1 MHASVDVHL
10 ELTIQDDKTVPLGT
24 LAQSI
29 TDLDIEARLVEEL
42 VESADCQLTESYCGE
57 KYERGNGE
65 KRYQRAGTTT
75 RTATTSAG
83 EHELTLHQ
91 VKDTDEGTYFRP
103 VEDAVT
109 FDGKNHYQAD
119 VSMDG
124 VELATKM
131 SYRDAVTEG
140 ELFTPMPSASTI
152 NRRVIEYGEKLRRFN
167 REQAEGREVSC
178 LQADGT
184 KSHSQEDD
192 QRYNNIKVAIADDG
206 DGAGELLNISV
217 DDSWKDT
224 AEHLEAVDAVADDA
238 TIVSD
243 ADQELAN
250 AFVTGDRSQQLDLVH
265 LVRTTGY
272 KLWEDEALSLEHR
285 ERAVESLEQVIY
297 PLAAAVEWYRET
309 DEPAEAWIRERIDE
323 TVETLEQ
330 VATNL
335 HSLNCP
341 TAAEYI
347 RECSNRAVTFA
358 RLALENVHVPWTSNR
373 VERLMGEV
381 AKRCKHQW
389 MRWTSRGQEAI
400 LRLLLTRYTSE
411 DQYERF
417 RAEVTHRADQ
427 RAISMEVNVERARG
441 KF

>member
-10 ELTIQDDKTVPLGT
+10 EITIQEPKTLPLGT
-24 LAQSI
+24 VGQAVTGLNLEERI
-29 TDLDIEARLVEEL
+29 VEEL
-42 VESADCQLTESYCGE
+42 VESADAQLTEAYCGE
-57 KYERGNGE
+57 KYEHGNGE
-65 KRYQRAGTTT
+65 QRFQRAGTTT

-83 EHELTLHQ
+83 EHEFTLHQ
-91 VKDTDEGTYFRP
+91 VKDTAEESYFRP
-103 VEDAVT
+103 VEDAIR
-109 FDGKNHYQAD
+109 FDGKKHYQED

-131 SYRDAVTEG
+131 SYRDAAAEG
-140 ELFTPMPSASTI
+140 ERFTPMPSPSTI
-152 NRRVIEYGEKLRRFN
+152 NRRVIEFGEELQRFN
-167 REQAEGREVSC
+167 REQAKGREASC

-192 QRYNNIKVAIADDG
+192 QRYNNVKVTIADDG
-206 DGAGELLNISV
+206 DGTGELLDVSV
-217 DDSWKDT
+217 DDSWTET
-224 AEHLEAVDAVADDA
+224 AEDLEAVDAVADDA

-250 AFVTGDRSQQLDLVH
+250 AFVTGERTQQLDLVH

-272 KLWEDEALSLEHR
+272 KLWEDEELSLEHR
-285 ERAVESLEQVIY
+285 ERVVDSLENTIY
-297 PLAAAVEWYRET
+297 PLASAVEWFRET
-309 DEPAEAWIRERIDE
+309 DELADSWLRELIDE
-323 TVETLEQ
+323 TVEILQQ

-335 HSLNCP
+335 YSLNCP
-341 TAAEYI
+341 AAANYI
-347 RECSNRAVTFA
+347 RQCSNRAVTFA
-358 RLALENVHVPWTSNR
+358 RVALENVHVPWTSNR

-400 LRLLLTRYTSE
+400 LRLLLTRYTAE
-411 DQYERF
+411 EQYERF
-417 RAEVTHRADQ
+417 RAEMTHRTDQ
-427 RAISMEVNVERARG
+427 KYISMEVRVDRARG